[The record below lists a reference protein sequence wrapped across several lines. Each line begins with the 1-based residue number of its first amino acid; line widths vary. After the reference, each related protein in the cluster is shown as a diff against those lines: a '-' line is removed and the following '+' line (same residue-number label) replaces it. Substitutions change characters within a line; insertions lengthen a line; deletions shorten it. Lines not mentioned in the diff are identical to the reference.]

1 MTTSSELRPWWHKL
15 GSLPFAVAVLVACN
29 ALYIF
34 LVALGNITDYDTN
47 FAFVQHVLSM
57 DTTNFGAAAGTDLD
71 PDVMW
76 RAITVPWMW
85 TVGYIGIILA
95 EAVFAAL
102 GLIGGIKLFLRRD
115 ADAATFN
122 RAKSWGYGAYG
133 VGFLIWFIGF
143 IVIGSE
149 WFAMWQSSTWN
160 GKDTAMPL
168 AILWAGFAVLLA
180 LSDPVTEKDE

>member
-1 MTTSSELRPWWHKL
+1 MKHPLRL
-15 GSLPFAVAVLVACN
+15 LQAFTLFSAGLYGLFVLM
-29 ALYIF
+29 
-34 LVALGNITDYDTN
+34 GNLMDYDSN
-47 FAFVQHVLSM
+47 YQFVKHVLSM
-57 DTTNFGAAAGTDLD
+57 DTTFEGNAL
-71 PDVMW
+71 MW
-76 RAITVPWMW
+76 RAITIPWMW

-149 WFAMWQSSTWN
+149 WFAMWQSSIWN

-168 AILWAGFAVLLA
+168 AILFAAFAALLA
-180 LSDPVTEKDE
+180 ANEREVAERPAAG

>member
-1 MTTSSELRPWWHKL
+1 MKHPLRL
-15 GSLPFAVAVLVACN
+15 LQAFTLFSAGLYGLFVLM
-29 ALYIF
+29 
-34 LVALGNITDYDTN
+34 GNLMDYDSN
-47 FAFVQHVLSM
+47 YQFVKHVLSM
-57 DTTNFGAAAGTDLD
+57 DTTFEGNAL
-71 PDVMW
+71 MW
-76 RAITVPWMW
+76 RAITIPWMW

-122 RAKSWGYGAYG
+122 RAKRWGYGAYG

-180 LSDPVTEKDE
+180 LGDPVTEKDE

>member
-1 MTTSSELRPWWHKL
+1 MKHPLRL
-15 GSLPFAVAVLVACN
+15 LQAFTLFSAGLYGLFVLM
-29 ALYIF
+29 
-34 LVALGNITDYDTN
+34 GNLMDYDSN
-47 FAFVQHVLSM
+47 YQFVKHVLSM
-57 DTTNFGAAAGTDLD
+57 DTTFEGNAL
-71 PDVMW
+71 MW
-76 RAITVPWMW
+76 RAITVPWIW

-122 RAKSWGYGAYG
+122 KAKSWGFAAYG
-133 VGFLIWFIGF
+133 MGFLIWFIGF

-180 LSDPVTEKDE
+180 LGDPVTEKDE

>member
-1 MTTSSELRPWWHKL
+1 MKHPLRL
-15 GSLPFAVAVLVACN
+15 LQAFTLFSAGLYGLFVLM
-29 ALYIF
+29 
-34 LVALGNITDYDTN
+34 GNLMDYDSN
-47 FAFVQHVLSM
+47 YQFVKHVLSM
-57 DTTNFGAAAGTDLD
+57 DTTFEGNAL
-71 PDVMW
+71 MW
-76 RAITVPWMW
+76 RAITIPWMW

-180 LSDPVTEKDE
+180 LSEPVTEKDE

>member
-1 MTTSSELRPWWHKL
+1 MKHPLRL
-15 GSLPFAVAVLVACN
+15 LQAFTLFSAGLYGLFVLM
-29 ALYIF
+29 
-34 LVALGNITDYDTN
+34 GNLMDYDSN
-47 FAFVQHVLSM
+47 YQFVKHVLSM
-57 DTTNFGAAAGTDLD
+57 DTTFEGNAL
-71 PDVMW
+71 MW
-76 RAITVPWMW
+76 RAITIPWMW

-115 ADAATFN
+115 VDAATFN

-180 LSDPVTEKDE
+180 LGDPVTEKDE

>member
-1 MTTSSELRPWWHKL
+1 MKHPLRL
-15 GSLPFAVAVLVACN
+15 LQAFTLFSAGLYGLFVLM
-29 ALYIF
+29 
-34 LVALGNITDYDTN
+34 GNLMDYDSN
-47 FAFVQHVLSM
+47 YQFVKHVLSM
-57 DTTNFGAAAGTDLD
+57 DTTFEGNAL
-71 PDVMW
+71 MW
-76 RAITVPWMW
+76 RAITIPWMW

-180 LSDPVTEKDE
+180 LGDPVTEKDE

>member
-1 MTTSSELRPWWHKL
+1 MKHPLRL
-15 GSLPFAVAVLVACN
+15 LQAFTLFSAGLYGLFVLM
-29 ALYIF
+29 
-34 LVALGNITDYDTN
+34 GNLMDYDSN
-47 FAFVQHVLSM
+47 YQFVKHVLSM
-57 DTTNFGAAAGTDLD
+57 DTTFEGNAL
-71 PDVMW
+71 MW
-76 RAITVPWMW
+76 RAITIPWMW

-102 GLIGGIKLFLRRD
+102 GMIGGIKLFLRRD

-180 LSDPVTEKDE
+180 LSEPVTEKDE

>member
-1 MTTSSELRPWWHKL
+1 MKHPLRL
-15 GSLPFAVAVLVACN
+15 LQAFTLFSAGLYGLFVLM
-29 ALYIF
+29 
-34 LVALGNITDYDTN
+34 GNLMDYDSN
-47 FAFVQHVLSM
+47 YQFVKHVLSM
-57 DTTNFGAAAGTDLD
+57 DTTFEGNAL
-71 PDVMW
+71 MW
-76 RAITVPWMW
+76 RAITIPWMW

-168 AILWAGFAVLLA
+168 ATLWAGFAVLLA
-180 LSDPVTEKDE
+180 LGDPVTEKDE